1 MIIFELFFGLTE
13 GVLCMRLR
21 ENSVVRGRSHR
32 LGNHTALH
40 LVLEWTDFSFFF
52 LCQTLRL
59 RLSAARA
66 VLRVQKGLTDFAA
79 ALVREITPATDQTCW

>member
-13 GVLCMRLR
+13 GVLRMRLR
-21 ENSVVRGRSHR
+21 ENSMVRGCCYR

-40 LVLEWTDFSFFF
+40 LVLEWTDLSFFF
-52 LCQTLRL
+52 LCQILRL
-59 RLSAARA
+59 RLSTARA
-66 VLRVQKGLTDFAA
+66 VLRMQKGLTDFAA